1 MNKNNDVKSIIV
13 IIIILL
19 SLAVALYHR
28 LRLLEYAANRG
39 I

>member
-1 MNKNNDVKSIIV
+1 MNKNDDVKSIIA

-19 SLAVALYHR
+19 SLAAALYHR
-28 LRLLEYAANRG
+28 LRLLEYATNRG